1 MTVIAIDNSLVQRVN
16 YRVIEH
22 LSSQFIQWSKL
33 TANIALMHAATLQ
46 ADAAWLRGSAE
57 QRYRQLLELNPALVQ
72 RVTQRDLASFLNV
85 TEASLS
91 RIVKR
96 IKSGV
101 LAEQPMDEE
110 LEGEGCAHPATGQA
124 PHRTLIPGAATLVP

>member
-1 MTVIAIDNSLVQRVN
+1 
-16 YRVIEH
+16 
-22 LSSQFIQWSKL
+22 
-33 TANIALMHAATLQ
+33 MHAATLQ

-124 PHRTLIPGAATLVP
+124 PHRPPIPGPARLVP